1 MYNRREMTSALNF
14 VDVGGRRLG
23 YVEAGPPE
31 SPAVVFLHGWA
42 SSSRM
47 WRATQRALAP
57 AFHSVAFD
65 LPGHGVSDKPAWEWY
80 TITNFAEMVR
90 QGSRALG
97 LRRMAMVGHSMGGT
111 IALELAS
118 EPGTEVERL
127 VLVNPVVS
135 GQVSQL
141 ARPLRE
147 TWMRPVIGVSRRL
160 WPVASRLLTRPP
172 ASVRSR
178 LPDHILRNGEDLAQ
192 TTADSALGSIRAVL
206 EWDVRSR
213 LEEVQAPTLVVVGD
227 SDRTVPPREGLLAA
241 RRIRGARVAHL
252 LAGHHP
258 SDEAPA
264 AFQAALASFLAP
276 MLGPRV

>member
-1 MYNRREMTSALNF
+1 MTSAVKF
-14 VDVGGRRLG
+14 VDVGGRRLA

-31 SPAVVFLHGWA
+31 APAVLFLHGWA

-65 LPGHGVSDKPAWEWY
+65 LPGHGASDKPEWEWY
-80 TITNFAEMVR
+80 TITNFTEWVR
-90 QGSRALG
+90 QASQALG
-97 LRRMAMVGHSMGGT
+97 LRRLAMVGHSMGGT
-111 IALELAS
+111 IALELTS
-118 EPGTEVERL
+118 EPGSEVERL

-141 ARPLRE
+141 ARPIRE

-172 ASVRSR
+172 AGVRAR
-178 LPDHILRNGEDLAQ
+178 LPDHVLRNGEDLAQ

-206 EWDVRSR
+206 QWDVRPR
-213 LEEVQAPTLVVVGD
+213 LEGIRAPTLVIVGD

-241 RRIRGARVAHL
+241 SRIHGARVVRLH
-252 LAGHHP
+252 AGHQP
-258 SDEAPA
+258 SDETPDE
-264 AFQAALASFLAP
+264 FQGALTAFLAP
-276 MLGPRV
+276 MLSRRM